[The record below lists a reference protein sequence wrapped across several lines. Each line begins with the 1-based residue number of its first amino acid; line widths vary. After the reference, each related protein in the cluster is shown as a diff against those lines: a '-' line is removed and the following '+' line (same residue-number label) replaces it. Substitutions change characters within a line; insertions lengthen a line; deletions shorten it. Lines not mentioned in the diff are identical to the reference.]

1 MTSLPFSS
9 HSSPI
14 QNIFWHFLS
23 VNQESLG
30 HPFMIHSA
38 LIMVYFWAMWYS
50 VLQTPSAVWL
60 LLPLTLR
67 YSDWRTLWQPQ
78 ESWTLWGAAGA
89 KKWEEM
95 LNMLSQKCIIFFMFS
110 FHFIFIHFSV
120 SVQPSMQMLTTFF
133 PCIILA
139 LKPLDV
145 SSLYYVCPVAKR
157 AARCT
162 EMWVCTA
169 LCHSNNAYHWSAG
182 KLYCFFSKQ
191 TILAATTNM
200 ENTSETYS
208 RIHFFFF
215 F

>member
-60 LLPLTLR
+60 LLPLNLR

-89 KKWEEM
+89 KKVRGNVEYVESEM
-95 LNMLSQKCIIFFMFS
+95 YNFFHVFVS
-110 FHFIFIHFSV
+110 FHFHSLF
-120 SVQPSMQMLTTFF
+120 
-133 PCIILA
+133 CICSAI
-139 LKPLDV
+139 
-145 SSLYYVCPVAKR
+145 
-157 AARCT
+157 
-162 EMWVCTA
+162 
-169 LCHSNNAYHWSAG
+169 NANADY
-182 KLYCFFSKQ
+182 FFS
-191 TILAATTNM
+191 M
-200 ENTSETYS
+200 YHFGSEAPWCEQS
-208 RIHFFFF
+208 VLCLPCS
-215 F
+215 